1 MVILKPG
8 KRIFLLLLIFYIFS
22 AHIQAQEGNITKITR
37 SYQDESITEVLKGL
51 ESHFDLQIFYLPAD
65 SNIVRGSWQ
74 FVGNTV
80 EEALDELLANS
91 VLGYSRYRDY
101 AVIIAE
107 KRLLE
112 QNYSSDFYQLL
123 EQRKSVS
130 GQNIYKR
137 LQEITL
143 GDVKKMNDDAT
154 ARITGKIV
162 DSESGEPII
171 GATLFFKG
179 LNEGV
184 GTDTNGD
191 YSINLNVGRY
201 ELTVNYV
208 GYDQF
213 RARLTVFSNDRLDL
227 DLEKE
232 AITLN
237 EVIVE
242 SRAADQNVNAVL
254 MGIEEL
260 DAKSIKGLPTFLGEA
275 DVIKSLLFLPG
286 VSTVGEG
293 ASGFNVRGG
302 GVGQN
307 LVLQDEAFIF
317 NASHAL
323 GFFSTF
329 NTDLIQGVTLYKGA
343 MPAQYGGRLSSV
355 VDVKMRDGD
364 YQKFKVKGG
373 LGVVSSRLSVEGPV
387 VKDKTSIILG
397 GRVTYSDWLLNLIN
411 VPDIQDSEVSFYDFN
426 VRLSHNFSDKAKLTL
441 SGYTSRDELT
451 FSDEFGYDY
460 QTDGVQLNLRNVL
473 KENLISSFSAIYSR
487 YESTLIEPET
497 NEALQLENG
506 ISYYKIKEQLR
517 YSLRENL
524 NLDLGGTFIRYE
536 LEPGKVTPFG
546 DISLVTER
554 ELPTEFAR
562 EFIAFVNGEW
572 AVNPHLAISAGLRFT
587 RFENVGAAVVN
598 EYVDNNR
605 PTTASSTGERDFE
618 KGEVIASYQRLEPRV
633 SAKLM
638 LNSQTSVKVSYN
650 RTAQFLHQISN
661 TDAAT
666 PIDIWQFSNTF
677 IEPQKADNFSIGLF
691 RNFKNN
697 QWETSVEL
705 YYRDIGQLV
714 EYRDFADLLA
724 NDQLETGLL
733 NGIGRAYGAELSI
746 KKRAGTV
753 NGWLAYTYARTE
765 RRVNDEM
772 PEFTISNG
780 DWFPANFDKPHD
792 ITLVT
797 NIEVN
802 KRHGFSINFNYS
814 TGRPTTAPI
823 GKFSVGNVQ
832 SIPIYAERNS
842 LRIPDYHRLDVAY
855 TLSPGFR
862 KDKKWRSSWTFSVYN
877 LLGRK
882 NAFTVFYTQPPF
894 GNVTANRLSI
904 LGSAF
909 PAITYNFELR

>member
-1 MVILKPG
+1 MSLG
-8 KRIFLLLLIFYIFS
+8 KRFFLVLFLANVIS
-22 AHIQAQEGNITKITR
+22 ASAQEVNVIRITKN
-37 SYQDESITEVLKGL
+37 YQDQEIAEVLKDF
-51 ESHFDLQIFYLPAD
+51 ENHFNVEIFYLPAD
-65 SNIVRGSWQ
+65 SNLISGSWR
-74 FVGNTV
+74 FDENTI
-80 EEALDELLANS
+80 EEALNKLLALS
-91 VLGYSRYRDY
+91 ALGHSWYRDY
-101 AVIIAE
+101 AIIIAE
-107 KRLLE
+107 KRLLK
-112 QNYSSDFYQLL
+112 QSYSSDFYQLL

-130 GQNIYKR
+130 GQNIYDKT
-137 LQEITL
+137 QEITI
-143 GDVKKMNDDAT
+143 GDVKRMNDQ
-154 ARITGKIV
+154 ARALVTGKIV
-162 DSESGEPII
+162 DSESGEPIV
-171 GATLFFKG
+171 GATLFFEELK
-179 LNEGV
+179 EGV
-184 GTDTNGD
+184 STNVNGD
-191 YSINLNVGRY
+191 YSVNLNVGRY

-208 GYDQF
+208 GYDQLK
-213 RARLTVFSNDRLDL
+213 ARLTVFSNDRLDL
-227 DLEKE
+227 KLEKE
-232 AITLN
+232 AITLD

-242 SRAADQNVNAVL
+242 SRAPDQNVNAVL

-260 DAKSIKGLPTFLGEA
+260 DAKSIKRIPTFLGEA

-307 LVLQDEAFIF
+307 LILQDEAFIF

-329 NTDLIQGVTLYKGA
+329 NPDLIQGVTLYKGA

-355 VDVKMRDGD
+355 VDVKMRDGS

-373 LGVVSSRLSVEGPV
+373 LGIVSSRLSVEGPI
-387 VKDKTSIILG
+387 VKDKTSFIAG
-397 GRVTYSDWLLNLIN
+397 GRLTYSDWLLDLVNI
-411 VPDIQDSEVSFYDFN
+411 PDVQNSDVSFHDFN

-460 QTDGVQLNLRNVL
+460 QTDEVQLNLRNVL
-473 KENLISSFSAIYSR
+473 GEKLISSFSGVYSR
-487 YESTLIEPET
+487 YQSTLIEPET
-497 NEALQLENG
+497 NQAFQLENG
-506 ISYYKIKEQLR
+506 ISYLKIKEHLR
-517 YSLRENL
+517 YSPRENL
-524 NLDLGGTFIRYE
+524 NMDLGGTFIRYE
-536 LEPGKVTPFG
+536 LEPGKVSPFN
-546 DISLVTER
+546 DISLIAER

-562 EFIAFVNGEW
+562 EFVAFANGEW
-572 AVNPHLAISAGLRFT
+572 NVNSYLAISAGLRFT
-587 RFENVGAAVVN
+587 RFENIGPATVN
-598 EYVDNNR
+598 EYVDNDR
-605 PTTASSTGERDFE
+605 PSDVTRTGERNFE
-618 KGEVIASYQRLEPRV
+618 DGKVIKGYERLEPRI
-633 SAKLM
+633 SAKIM
-638 LNSQTSVKVSYN
+638 LNTRTSLKVSYN
-650 RTAQFLHQISN
+650 RTAQFLHQVSN

-677 IEPQKADNFSIGLF
+677 IEPQKADNFSLGLF

-697 QWETSVEL
+697 HWETSVEL

-724 NDQLETGLL
+724 NENLETDLL
-733 NGIGRAYGAELSI
+733 EGIGRAYGAELSI
-746 KKRAGTV
+746 RKREGTV

-765 RRVNDEM
+765 RRVNDEI

-780 DWFPANFDKPHD
+780 SWFPANFDKPHD
-792 ITLVT
+792 FTLVT
-797 NIEVN
+797 NIEIN
-802 KRHGFSINFNYS
+802 KRHSFSINFNYS

-823 GKFSVGNVQ
+823 GRFSVDNVR

-862 KDKKWRSSWTFSVYN
+862 KDKRWRSSWTFSVYN

-882 NAFTVFYTQPPF
+882 NAFAVFYTQPPF

-909 PAITYNFELR
+909 PSITYNFELR